1 MLVSSALSYASL
13 SEQHV
18 HLSHLTESRSA
29 FVPHSN
35 ISEMG
40 CVQQPGKAGIE
51 AWLWLYMTELM
62 GILMVHRQTI
72 SRL

>member
-1 MLVSSALSYASL
+1 MQQMLVSSALSYASL

-18 HLSHLTESRSA
+18 HLSHLTESRCT

-40 CVQQPGKAGIE
+40 VCPTARQGRHRGVVVA
-51 AWLWLYMTELM
+51 
-62 GILMVHRQTI
+62 VHD
-72 SRL
+72 